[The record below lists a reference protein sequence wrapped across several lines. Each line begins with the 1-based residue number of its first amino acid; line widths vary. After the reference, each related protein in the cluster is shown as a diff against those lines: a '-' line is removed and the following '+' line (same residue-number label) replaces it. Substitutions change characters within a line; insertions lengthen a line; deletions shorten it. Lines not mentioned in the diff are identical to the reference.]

1 MTVPEKITQKHFN
14 KYSPWYFSGFSLM
27 IIIVWN
33 IPDGFYYLY
42 PLTIL
47 ATYFHEMGHG
57 LAALLLGGNFHYLL
71 VHPDGSGV
79 AVHSGVQ
86 FLGPI
91 GQAIVAIG
99 GPLGP
104 TFAGM
109 LFIYASASVKA
120 TQRLLVVIGALIII
134 TVLIW
139 VRSVFGVLFLIAVGA
154 LLMYIGIKSSE
165 RAKQLVLQFLG
176 VSSMLSLY
184 QNIGYFFIDK
194 VEIDGKIMYSD
205 TGYLQEYLFL
215 PYWMWAIIILGISLF
230 AFYKSFAYLY
240 KKNKEQ
246 Q

>member
-109 LFIYASASVKA
+109 LFIYASA
-120 TQRLLVVIGALIII
+120 
-134 TVLIW
+134 
-139 VRSVFGVLFLIAVGA
+139 
-154 LLMYIGIKSSE
+154 
-165 RAKQLVLQFLG
+165 
-176 VSSMLSLY
+176 
-184 QNIGYFFIDK
+184 
-194 VEIDGKIMYSD
+194 
-205 TGYLQEYLFL
+205 
-215 PYWMWAIIILGISLF
+215 
-230 AFYKSFAYLY
+230 
-240 KKNKEQ
+240 
-246 Q
+246 